1 MSQQRVK
8 RDASSVIG
16 INHVGL
22 SVSNLDASLAFYTK
36 GTGAG
41 IARAKRK
48 INQNAERAGGLHS
61 TLRARE
67 VLTFPNGY
75 LEVTEYEREGRDSP
89 KLPVKGPGF
98 THVCYQSPT
107 TDDIYGRLVE
117 QGATSVSRGSEP
129 IHLLGQGVY
138 YAYARDRDGVMFET
152 EHLNRAPFEGPIWFS
167 HVALVS
173 PDLDRLIAFYSLLLD
188 AKPDRRTNSAS
199 GPTFDAVADYDDVSI
214 RAGWFDI
221 GNMILEMWEF
231 TNPKT
236 PQPKGITPFDGIGYN
251 KVAFEVTDIQR
262 EYARLR
268 AAGVA
273 FLSEPVLG
281 DECAE
286 VYLRDPDG
294 NLLSLIQPTA
304 ESPHSVTRL
313 KQKTW

>member
-1 MSQQRVK
+1 MSEQRVK
-8 RDASSVIG
+8 RTASSVVG
-16 INHVGL
+16 INHIGL
-22 SVSNLDASLAFYTK
+22 SVSDLDASLAFYTQ

-41 IARAKRK
+41 TARSKRK

-61 TLRARE
+61 TPRARE

-75 LEVTEYEREGRDSP
+75 LEVTEYEGAGRDCVT
-89 KLPVKGPGF
+89 LPVKGPGI
-98 THVCYQSPT
+98 THVCNQSPL

-117 QGATSVSRGSEP
+117 QGATTVSRGSEP

-138 YAYARDRDGVMFET
+138 YAYARDRDGIMFET

-173 PDLDRLIAFYSLLLD
+173 PDLDRLIAFYGLLLD
-188 AKPDRRTNSAS
+188 AKPDRRTNNAS

-214 RAGWFDI
+214 WAAWFDI

-236 PQPKGITPFDGIGYN
+236 PQPNGITPFDGIGYN

-268 AAGVA
+268 AAGVT
-273 FLSEPVLG
+273 FLSEPALG
-281 DECAE
+281 DECVE

-294 NLLSLIQPTA
+294 NLISLIQPAA

-313 KQKTW
+313 KQKIW

>member
-1 MSQQRVK
+1 
-8 RDASSVIG
+8 
-16 INHVGL
+16 
-22 SVSNLDASLAFYTK
+22 
-36 GTGAG
+36 
-41 IARAKRK
+41 
-48 INQNAERAGGLHS
+48 
-61 TLRARE
+61 
-67 VLTFPNGY
+67 
-75 LEVTEYEREGRDSP
+75 
-89 KLPVKGPGF
+89 
-98 THVCYQSPT
+98 
-107 TDDIYGRLVE
+107 
-117 QGATSVSRGSEP
+117 
-129 IHLLGQGVY
+129 
-138 YAYARDRDGVMFET
+138 MFET

-173 PDLDRLIAFYSLLLD
+173 PDLDRLIEFYSLLLD